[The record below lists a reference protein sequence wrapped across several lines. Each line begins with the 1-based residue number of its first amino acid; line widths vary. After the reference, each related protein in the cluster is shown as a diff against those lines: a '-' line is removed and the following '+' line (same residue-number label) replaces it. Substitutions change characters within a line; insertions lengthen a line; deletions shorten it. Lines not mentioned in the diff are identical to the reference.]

1 MKNHILLQRG
11 SGKSISLLVE
21 IKKHLEKNPDD
32 KIVFLET
39 NKKEVTNDQIRA
51 H

>member
-21 IKKHLEKNPDD
+21 IKKHFEENHDD
-32 KIVFLET
+32 KIVFLEA
-39 NKKEVTNDQIRA
+39 NKKEVAHDQIRS